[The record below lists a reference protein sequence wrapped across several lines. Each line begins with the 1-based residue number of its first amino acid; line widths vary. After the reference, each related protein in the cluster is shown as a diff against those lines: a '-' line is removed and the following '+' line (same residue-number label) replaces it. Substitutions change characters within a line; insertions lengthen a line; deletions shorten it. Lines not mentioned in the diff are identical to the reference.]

1 MPLDGG
7 ARIAGIPSIV
17 AGAILLLLLGSLAAL
32 LAFHVRL
39 RRSNDAVA
47 ESERLFRSL
56 FENAPDAIFV
66 LDGQLRFL
74 AVNDA
79 GCRHLGFSREELLAV
94 NLRELATV
102 EHAQKIAGMFH
113 DGSSAAWQEE
123 SPYACRDGSSIPLEV
138 SLRRI
143 SFRGVPAILAF
154 GRNVS
159 ERRKAA
165 RRIAF
170 QAQLLDQ
177 VGQAVVATDTKDAIT
192 YWNKAA
198 EALYGW
204 NAAEVR
210 GKPITEV
217 IPGPA
222 AREQMR
228 RVLPLLRSGA
238 RWAGELEMQ
247 DRGGRVFPVHV
258 SNAPLSDE
266 TGAIIGSVGVSR
278 DLTEQ
283 KKAEEALRLSQEQ
296 LQQAQKM
303 EAVGRLAGG
312 IAHDFNNILT
322 VITGYCEL
330 SFESA
335 QGILRTRL
343 QEIASAAR
351 RAAGLTAQL
360 LAFSRKQILQP
371 QVISPR
377 ELVTDMSAML
387 QRLLGEDI
395 NLCTRLEGDLWNFRA
410 DRGKVEQ
417 VIMNLA
423 VNARDAMP
431 EGGTLL
437 IECANAVLDES
448 YADTR
453 PEVRPGRYVMIAVS
467 DTGHGMDEKVM
478 THLFEPFFTTKEVGK
493 GTGLGLSTVYGI
505 VKQSEGHVACYSEVG
520 RGTTFKVYLPRAAGR
535 RTMALT
541 GAEGDAPSV
550 REDKL
555 ILLVEDDASLRSL
568 TETMLRRSGYR
579 VWSACSGAEAIEIA
593 ARGGEPIDLLLTD
606 VVMPGMNG
614 KEVARRVGEIH
625 PTARVLY
632 ASGYTTDA
640 IVRHGLLEE
649 GIQFIQKPFTRNEL
663 LQRIW
668 DILAPRGNAGQ
679 EGAEDPGEVAADGRW
694 AVSNRELDSA
704 TA

>member
-1 MPLDGG
+1 MISARPLD
-7 ARIAGIPSIV
+7 AGVIV
-17 AGAILLLLLGSLAAL
+17 MVFLLLVGSFMAL
-32 LAFHVRL
+32 LIHHFKL
-39 RRSNDAVA
+39 RRSKDAVA

-66 LDGQLRFL
+66 LDAQLRFRF
-74 AVNDA
+74 ANQAA
-79 GCRHLGFSREELLAV
+79 GRQLGYSVEELLATSLWQLV
-94 NLRELATV
+94 ARDD
-102 EHAQKIAGMFH
+102 AQNIESRLH
-113 DGSSAAWQEE
+113 DGSSPLWHCENLY
-123 SPYACRDGSSIPLEV
+123 SCKDGSKIPLEV
-138 SLRRI
+138 SLQRI
-143 SFRGVPAILAF
+143 SFRDDPALLAI
-154 GRNVS
+154 GRSVS

-177 VGQAVVATDTKDAIT
+177 VGQAVVATDTKDTIT

-204 NAAEVR
+204 KAAEVR
-210 GKPITEV
+210 GRTVTEV
-217 IPGPA
+217 IPSSA
-222 AREQMR
+222 ARTDVQR
-228 RVLPLLRSGA
+228 ILQLLRSGA
-238 RWAGELEMQ
+238 KWAGELEMQ
-247 DRGGRVFPVHV
+247 DRNGRIFPVHI

-266 TGAIIGSVGVSR
+266 TGAIIGSVGVSL

-322 VITGYCEL
+322 VITGYCEISL
-330 SFESA
+330 ESA
-335 QGILRTRL
+335 EGAPRTNL
-343 QEIASAAR
+343 KEIERAAR

-371 QVISPR
+371 QVISPK
-377 ELVTDMSAML
+377 ELVTEMSAML
-387 QRLLGEDI
+387 ERLLGEDI
-395 NLCTRLEGDLWNFRA
+395 ELRTRVEGDLWNFKA

-437 IECANAVLDES
+437 IECANATLDES
-448 YADTR
+448 YAEAR
-453 PEVRPGRYVMIAVS
+453 PEVRPGRYVMIALS

-478 THLFEPFFTTKEVGK
+478 AHLFEPFFTTKEVGK

-520 RGTTFKVYLPRAAGR
+520 RGTTFKVYLPRAADR
-535 RTMALT
+535 VLT
-541 GAEGDAPSV
+541 SFGAEGDEPAAQ
-550 REDKL
+550 RDKL
-555 ILLVEDDASLRSL
+555 ILLVEDDAALRSL

-579 VWSACSGAEAIEIA
+579 VWSACVGAEAIEIA
-593 ARGGEPIDLLLTD
+593 SRSEEPIDLLLTD

-614 KEVARRVGEIH
+614 KEVARRVGELH
-625 PTARVLY
+625 PSAQVLY

-640 IVRHGLLEE
+640 IVHHGLLEQ
-649 GIQFIQKPFTRNEL
+649 GIEFIQKPFTRNEL
-663 LQRIW
+663 LQRIRRVL
-668 DILAPRGNAGQ
+668 DRQ
-679 EGAEDPGEVAADGRW
+679 EAAEEREDRW
-694 AVSNRELDSA
+694 ADSSRQLDSA
-704 TA
+704 SA